1 LYSKKRGFTLKERDI
16 FEEII
21 DIGKRRGVLTYD
33 EINDALPSEFF
44 SPDELEDLM
53 DLLQDMG
60 VKVTDS
66 EEGLAAEEEV
76 HEEEEVGEYEKTEDL
91 VQAYF
96 HSMGD
101 ISILTKDEETELA
114 KRLEEGKEIIRDIVV
129 GLPLYRKIE
138 ASLAVS
144 EEDSS
149 ESGREEPDEEAAEEE
164 EKPDEALATSLKI
177 LDGLMK
183 KLEVTEKKI
192 GRHGSLRDLKKVI
205 ADKKKKDV
213 NPTKLAIV
221 AKEVQS
227 EYKRVETEIGIKIDE
242 IKTKWDRITRARSLV
257 MEAKNELI
265 TRNLRLVVNIAKNY
279 VGRGLPLLDL
289 IQEGNI
295 GLMKA
300 VDKFKYEKGF
310 KFSTYATW
318 WIRQAIT
325 RALID
330 QTKTIRV
337 PVHMM
342 EFYNRV
348 TKATRELTQSLG
360 REPSNEE
367 IGKKLGV
374 PTRKVEEVFRAI
386 QDPIALQTPVGDEDT
401 ELEDFI
407 GDKNSPSPYSDAER
421 NEISDQILMILKTLT
436 PKEEKVIRMR
446 FGIGVDRDHTLE
458 EVGRHLSITRE
469 RVRQIEAKALR
480 KLKHPSRL
488 RALKVLTTA

>member
-1 LYSKKRGFTLKERDI
+1 VVEREKLMMKEKDI
-16 FEEII
+16 FEEIVTL
-21 DIGKRRGVLTYD
+21 GKRRGVLTYD
-33 EINDALPSEFF
+33 EINEALPSEFF

-53 DLLQDMG
+53 DVLSDMG
-60 VKVTDS
+60 VRVIDHEEGILS
-66 EEGLAAEEEV
+66 EEEL
-76 HEEEEVGEYEKTEDL
+76 EEEEEIEEYARAEDL

-96 HSMGD
+96 NSMGD
-101 ISILTKDEETELA
+101 ISILTKYEETELA
-114 KRLEEGKEIIRDIVV
+114 KKLEEGKALIQQTISV
-129 GLPLYRKIE
+129 LPLFVKIKE
-138 ASLAVS
+138 SSNSLV
-144 EEDSS
+144 EED
-149 ESGREEPDEEAAEEE
+149 EDLLTEE
-164 EKPDEALATSLKI
+164 EKADEALMKTLTRLEELMEVIDDTDRKIKKYGSLKELKSAI
-177 LDGLMK
+177 NEKKKKAQNTK
-183 KLEVTEKKI
+183 KLE
-192 GRHGSLRDLKKVI
+192 LL
-205 ADKKKKDV
+205 
-213 NPTKLAIV
+213 L
-221 AKEVQS
+221 KEVLS
-227 EYKRVETEIGIKIDE
+227 DYKRVEAEAGIRVDDLKSI
-242 IKTKWDRITRARSLV
+242 WNRISKARYLV
-257 MEAKNELI
+257 TEAKNELI

-348 TKATRELTQSLG
+348 TKASRELTQQLG
-360 REPSNEE
+360 REPTNDELA
-367 IGKKLGV
+367 KKLVV
-374 PTRKVEEVFRAI
+374 PVRKVEEVFRAI
-386 QDPIALQTPVGDEDT
+386 QDPIALQTPIGDEDT

-407 GDKNSPSPYSDAER
+407 GDKTSPSPYSDAEKI
-421 NEISDQILMILKTLT
+421 EASEQIQRVLRTLT
-436 PKEEKVIRMR
+436 SKEETVIRLR
-446 FGIGVDRDHTLE
+446 FGIGADRDHTLE

-480 KLKHPSRL
+480 KLKHPSRMK
-488 RALKVLTTA
+488 ALKILTT

>member
-1 LYSKKRGFTLKERDI
+1 MKEKDI
-16 FEEII
+16 FDEII
-21 DIGKRRGVLTYD
+21 EVGKRRGVLTYD
-33 EINDALPSEFF
+33 EINEALPSEFF
-44 SPDELEDLM
+44 TPDEIEDLM
-53 DLLQDMG
+53 DLLSDMG
-60 VKVTDS
+60 VRIVD
-66 EEGLAAEEEV
+66 EEQALPLEEV
-76 HEEEEVGEYEKTEDL
+76 EAQEYEKTEDL

-101 ISILTKDEETELA
+101 ISILTKDEEVELA
-114 KRLEEGKEIIRDIVV
+114 KKLEEGKGIIAGIIQP
-129 GLPLYRKIE
+129 LPITRKIE
-138 ASLAVS
+138 NNFVS
-144 EEDSS
+144 EE
-149 ESGREEPDEEAAEEE
+149 EVLEEDERISQIMDLTLIRLETLVKKANNLI
-164 EKPDEALATSLKI
+164 KDLSQYGGSLKSLKNLI
-177 LDGLMK
+177 KNEKSK
-183 KLEVTEKKI
+183 KKVKSARLTAMEDISNRTQIIFKKI
-192 GRHGSLRDLKKVI
+192 ES
-205 ADKKKKDV
+205 
-213 NPTKLAIV
+213 
-221 AKEVQS
+221 EV
-227 EYKRVETEIGIKIDE
+227 GIKIEDLLN
-242 IKTKWDRITRARSLV
+242 KWERISKAQAFVL
-257 MEAKNELI
+257 EAKNELI

-348 TKATRELTQSLG
+348 TKASRELTQELG
-360 REPSNEE
+360 REPTDEE
-367 IGKKLGV
+367 IAKRLSV

-407 GDKNSPSPYSDAER
+407 GDKNSPSPYSDAE
-421 NEISDQILMILKTLT
+421 NKEISGYIKKVLGTLT

-458 EVGRHLSITRE
+458 EVGRHLTITRE

-488 RALKVLTTA
+488 KALKALVSS

>member
-1 LYSKKRGFTLKERDI
+1 MKERDI
-16 FEEII
+16 VDEII
-21 DIGKRRGVLTYD
+21 EVGKKKGVLTYD
-33 EINDALPSEFF
+33 EINEALPSEFF
-44 SPDELEDLM
+44 SPDEIEDLM

-60 VKVTDS
+60 IDIVD
-66 EEGLAAEEEV
+66 EEAQPLEKEEV
-76 HEEEEVGEYEKTEDL
+76 QGYEKTEDL

-101 ISILTKDEETELA
+101 ISILTKAEEVELA
-114 KRLEEGKEIIRDIVV
+114 KKLEEGKGIIAEIILH
-129 GLPLYRKIE
+129 LPITKKIE
-138 ASLAVS
+138 KTIPFDAEVF
-144 EEDSS
+144 
-149 ESGREEPDEEAAEEE
+149 EEE
-164 EKPDEALATSLKI
+164 SERIDVVVDLALNRIKDMVDEVRASNKKMKKYGGSLKAI
-177 LDGLMK
+177 GLMIKHEKSK
-183 KLEVTEKKI
+183 KRVRQSLLLEMEETASKVRKTFKKI
-192 GRHGSLRDLKKVI
+192 ES
-205 ADKKKKDV
+205 
-213 NPTKLAIV
+213 
-221 AKEVQS
+221 EV
-227 EYKRVETEIGIKIDE
+227 GIKIDNLLLM
-242 IKTKWDRITRARSLV
+242 WDRIFKVQAFV
-257 MEAKNELI
+257 HEAKGELI

-300 VDKFKYEKGF
+300 VDKFKYEKGY

-348 TKATRELTQSLG
+348 TKASRELTQELG
-360 REPSNEE
+360 REPTNEE
-367 IGKKLGV
+367 IGKKLEV
-374 PTRKVEEVFRAI
+374 TTKKVEDVFRAI

-407 GDKNSPSPYSDAER
+407 GDKNSPSPYTEAEKK
-421 NEISDQILMILKTLT
+421 EVSGYIKKVLGTLT

-458 EVGRHLSITRE
+458 EVGRHLAITRE

-480 KLKHPSRL
+480 KLKHPTRL
-488 RALKVLTTA
+488 KALKTLVST

>member
-1 LYSKKRGFTLKERDI
+1 MRERDI

-21 DIGKRRGVLTYD
+21 DIGKRRGTLTYD

-60 VKVTDS
+60 VKVIDY
-66 EEGLAAEEEV
+66 EEPGAAEEEV
-76 HEEEEVGEYEKTEDL
+76 AEEEEVGEYEKTEDL

-114 KRLEEGKEIIRDIVV
+114 KRLEEGREIIRGIVTEM
-129 GLPLYRKIE
+129 PLYKKLE
-138 ASLAVS
+138 ASLES
-144 EEDSS
+144 TEE
-149 ESGREEPDEEAAEEE
+149 ETEEEIEE
-164 EKPDEALATSLKI
+164 EKPDEALIMSLKI
-177 LDGLMK
+177 LDNLMRRI
-183 KLEVTEKKI
+183 EIADRKI
-192 GRHGSLRDLKKVI
+192 SRHGTLKDLRKLI
-205 ADKKKKDV
+205 GEKKKKDV
-213 NPTKLAIV
+213 NPMKLNAL
-221 AKEVQS
+221 AKEVQAD
-227 EYKRVETEIGIKIDE
+227 YKRVEAEVGVKIDDL
-242 IKTKWDRITRARSLV
+242 KVMWDRITKARSLV
-257 MEAKNELI
+257 SEAKNELI

-348 TKATRELTQSLG
+348 TKASRELTQQLG

-367 IGKKLGV
+367 IAKKLLV

-407 GDKNSPSPYSDAER
+407 GDKNSPSPYSDAEKS
-421 NEISDQILMILKTLT
+421 EISDQILLILKTLT

>member
-1 LYSKKRGFTLKERDI
+1 MKEKDV
-16 FEEII
+16 FDEII
-21 DIGKRRGVLTYD
+21 EIGKRRGVLTYD
-33 EINDALPSEFF
+33 EINEALPSEFF
-44 SPDELEDLM
+44 TPDEIEDLM
-53 DLLQDMG
+53 DLLSDMG
-60 VKVTDS
+60 VRIVDS
-66 EEGLAAEEEV
+66 DESMPLEEV
-76 HEEEEVGEYEKTEDL
+76 ETPREYEKTEDL

-101 ISILTKDEETELA
+101 ISILTKAEEVELA
-114 KRLEEGKEIIRDIVV
+114 KKLEEGKEIIAEI
-129 GLPLYRKIE
+129 LKPLKLTRRIG
-138 ASLAVS
+138 SNFT
-144 EEDSS
+144 EE
-149 ESGREEPDEEAAEEE
+149 ELLEMEDEERMAIVIDSTLIELNIMVRKAGKLNRE
-164 EKPDEALATSLKI
+164 LAGYGGSLKI
-177 LDGLMK
+177 LKNRIK
-183 KLEVTEKKI
+183 KEK
-192 GRHGSLRDLKKVI
+192 
-205 ADKKKKDV
+205 DKKRV
-213 NPTKLAIV
+213 SGSKLNQMEELAVRAQRTLRLIES
-221 AKEVQS
+221 EVGLKVENMVTLWGRIS
-227 EYKRVETEIGIKIDE
+227 RVQ
-242 IKTKWDRITRARSLV
+242 AFVL
-257 MEAKNELI
+257 EAKNELI

-348 TKATRELTQSLG
+348 TKASRELTQELG
-360 REPSNEE
+360 REPSDDE
-367 IGKKLGV
+367 IAKKLGV
-374 PTRKVEEVFRAI
+374 PARKVEEVFRAI

-407 GDKNSPSPYSDAER
+407 GDKNAPSPFNDAE
-421 NEISDQILMILKTLT
+421 NKEISGYIKKVLGTLT

-458 EVGRHLSITRE
+458 EVGRHLTITRE

-488 RALKVLTTA
+488 KALKTLVST

>member
-1 LYSKKRGFTLKERDI
+1 MKERDL

-21 DIGKRRGVLTYD
+21 NLGKRRGVLTYD
-33 EINDALPSEFF
+33 EINEALPSEFF

-53 DLLQDMG
+53 DVLSDMG
-60 VKVTDS
+60 VKVVDY
-66 EEGLAAEEEV
+66 EESILGEEEAEEEV
-76 HEEEEVGEYEKTEDL
+76 EEHERAEDL

-96 HSMGD
+96 NSMGD
-101 ISILTKDEETELA
+101 ISILTKDEETDLA
-114 KRLEEGKEIIRDIVV
+114 KKLEQGREIINGIISALPIFDKIKNTIDIEDEEGIATEDERADEALIKTLSRLEELIDTAIRADV
-129 GLPLYRKIE
+129 KIKRY
-138 ASLAVS
+138 
-144 EEDSS
+144 
-149 ESGREEPDEEAAEEE
+149 G
-164 EKPDEALATSLKI
+164 TLKDFRYYI
-177 LDGLMK
+177 N
-183 KLEVTEKKI
+183 E
-192 GRHGSLRDLKKVI
+192 
-205 ADKKKKDV
+205 KKKKSQ
-213 NPTKLAIV
+213 NTKRYDILL
-221 AKEVQS
+221 KEVLSDYKKIES
-227 EYKRVETEIGIKIDE
+227 EVGAKVEVLKDLWHKIS
-242 IKTKWDRITRARSLV
+242 KARHLV

-348 TKATRELTQSLG
+348 TKASRELTQQLG
-360 REPSNEE
+360 REPTNEE
-367 IGKKLGV
+367 IAKKLVV
-374 PTRKVEEVFRAI
+374 PMRKVEEVFRAI
-386 QDPIALQTPVGDEDT
+386 QDPIALQTPIGDEDT

-407 GDKNSPSPYSDAER
+407 GDKTSPSPYSDAER
-421 NEISDQILMILKTLT
+421 IETSEQIQRVLRTLT
-436 PKEEKVIRMR
+436 PKEETVIRMR

-458 EVGRHLSITRE
+458 EVGRYLSITRE

-488 RALKVLTTA
+488 RALKILTS

>member
-1 LYSKKRGFTLKERDI
+1 MKEKDV
-16 FEEII
+16 FDEII
-21 DIGKRRGVLTYD
+21 EVGKRRGVLTYD
-33 EINDALPSEFF
+33 EINEALPSEFF
-44 SPDELEDLM
+44 TPDEIEDLM
-53 DLLQDMG
+53 DLLSDMG
-60 VKVTDS
+60 VRIVD
-66 EEGLAAEEEV
+66 EEQATPLEEV
-76 HEEEEVGEYEKTEDL
+76 EAQEYEKTEDL

-101 ISILTKDEETELA
+101 ISILTKDEEVELA
-114 KRLEEGKEIIRDIVV
+114 KKLEEGKGIIAGIIQP
-129 GLPLYRKIE
+129 LPITKKIE
-138 ASLAVS
+138 INFVS
-144 EEDSS
+144 DEEIVEEDERASQIMDLTLIRLEQLVKKTKRLLDDLS
-149 ESGREEPDEEAAEEE
+149 PYGG
-164 EKPDEALATSLKI
+164 SLKSLKNLI
-177 LDGLMK
+177 K
-183 KLEVTEKKI
+183 NEQSKKKI
-192 GRHGSLRDLKKVI
+192 RSIKLVAMEDAANRAQVILKKI
-205 ADKKKKDV
+205 ES
-213 NPTKLAIV
+213 
-221 AKEVQS
+221 EV
-227 EYKRVETEIGIKIDE
+227 GIKVEDLLN
-242 IKTKWDRITRARSLV
+242 KWERISKAQAYVL
-257 MEAKNELI
+257 EAKNELI

-348 TKATRELTQSLG
+348 TKASRELTQELG
-360 REPSNEE
+360 REPTDDE
-367 IGKKLGV
+367 IAKRLSV

-407 GDKNSPSPYSDAER
+407 GDKNSPSPYSDAE
-421 NEISDQILMILKTLT
+421 NKEISGYIKKVLGTLT

-458 EVGRHLSITRE
+458 EVGRHLTITRE

-488 RALKVLTTA
+488 KALKALVSS

>member
-1 LYSKKRGFTLKERDI
+1 MKEKDI
-16 FEEII
+16 FDEII
-21 DIGKRRGVLTYD
+21 EVGKRRGVLTYD
-33 EINDALPSEFF
+33 EINEALPSEFF
-44 SPDELEDLM
+44 TPDEIEDLM
-53 DLLQDMG
+53 DLLNDMG
-60 VKVTDS
+60 VRIVD
-66 EEGLAAEEEV
+66 EEQALPLEEV
-76 HEEEEVGEYEKTEDL
+76 EAQEYEKTEDL

-101 ISILTKDEETELA
+101 ISILTKDEEVELA
-114 KRLEEGKEIIRDIVV
+114 KKLEEGKGIIAEIIQP
-129 GLPLYRKIE
+129 LPITRKIE
-138 ASLAVS
+138 ENFVSS
-144 EEDSS
+144 EE
-149 ESGREEPDEEAAEEE
+149 EILEEDERVSQIM
-164 EKPDEALATSLKI
+164 DLTLI
-177 LDGLMK
+177 
-183 KLEVTEKKI
+183 KLEMLVRKAKAFSEDLAPY
-192 GRHGSLRDLKKVI
+192 GGSLRSLRNLIKNEQG
-205 ADKKKKDV
+205 KKK
-213 NPTKLAIV
+213 
-221 AKEVQS
+221 AKSTRLTLMEDISNRVQIAFKKIEGEV
-227 EYKRVETEIGIKIDE
+227 GIKVE
-242 IKTKWDRITRARSLV
+242 ELLNKWERISKAQAYVL
-257 MEAKNELI
+257 EAKNELI

-348 TKATRELTQSLG
+348 TKASRELTQELG
-360 REPSNEE
+360 REPTDEE
-367 IGKKLGV
+367 IAKRLSV

-407 GDKNSPSPYSDAER
+407 GDKNSPSPYTDAESK
-421 NEISDQILMILKTLT
+421 EISGYIKKVLGTLT

-458 EVGRHLSITRE
+458 EVGRHLTITRE

-488 RALKVLTTA
+488 KALKALVSS

>member
-1 LYSKKRGFTLKERDI
+1 MKEKDI
-16 FEEII
+16 FDEII
-21 DIGKRRGVLTYD
+21 EVGKRRGVLTYD
-33 EINDALPSEFF
+33 EINEALPSEFF
-44 SPDELEDLM
+44 TPDEIEDLM
-53 DLLQDMG
+53 DLLSDMG
-60 VKVTDS
+60 VRIVD
-66 EEGLAAEEEV
+66 EEQALPLEEAETPE
-76 HEEEEVGEYEKTEDL
+76 EYEKTEDL

-101 ISILTKDEETELA
+101 ISILTKDEEVDLAKKLQEGKAIIAEIIQPLPITKRIENNFVSEDEMLEEDERASQIMDLTLFRLEILVRKA
-114 KRLEEGKEIIRDIVV
+114 KRLTAEMSQYGASLKSLRNLIKTEKSKKKINTMKLATMEDLANRVQ
-129 GLPLYRKIE
+129 LAFRKIE
-138 ASLAVS
+138 
-144 EEDSS
+144 
-149 ESGREEPDEEAAEEE
+149 G
-164 EKPDEALATSLKI
+164 
-177 LDGLMK
+177 
-183 KLEVTEKKI
+183 EV
-192 GRHGSLRDLKKVI
+192 GV
-205 ADKKKKDV
+205 
-213 NPTKLAIV
+213 
-221 AKEVQS
+221 
-227 EYKRVETEIGIKIDE
+227 RVEELLA
-242 IKTKWDRITRARSLV
+242 KWERISKAQAFVL
-257 MEAKNELI
+257 EAKNELI

-300 VDKFKYEKGF
+300 VDKFKHEKGF

-348 TKATRELTQSLG
+348 TKASRELTQELG
-360 REPSNEE
+360 REPTDEE
-367 IGKKLGV
+367 IAKRLEV
-374 PTRKVEEVFRAI
+374 ATRKVEEVFRAI

-407 GDKNSPSPYSDAER
+407 GDKNSPSPYTDAESK
-421 NEISDQILMILKTLT
+421 EISGYIKKVLGTLT

-458 EVGRHLSITRE
+458 EVGRHLTITRE

-488 RALKVLTTA
+488 KALKALVSS

>member
-1 LYSKKRGFTLKERDI
+1 MKEKDI
-16 FEEII
+16 FDELIEV
-21 DIGKRRGVLTYD
+21 GKRRGVLTYD
-33 EINDALPSEFF
+33 EINEALPSEFF
-44 SPDELEDLM
+44 TPDEIEDLM
-53 DLLQDMG
+53 DLLNDMG
-60 VKVTDS
+60 VRIVDS
-66 EEGLAAEEEV
+66 EEVVPLEEHEP
-76 HEEEEVGEYEKTEDL
+76 EEEEDYEKAEDL

-101 ISILTKDEETELA
+101 ISILTKEEEVELA
-114 KRLEEGKEIIRDIVV
+114 KKLQEGKQIIADIIKPLPITKKIEKELAQGYDEDQEIDEDEHMTRVVNLTLERLETLVEHVKDFKEELAPYGGTIRSLKERIKVEKAKKRASSSKLAEMEELAERAQNV
-129 GLPLYRKIE
+129 FKKIE
-138 ASLAVS
+138 A
-144 EEDSS
+144 
-149 ESGREEPDEEAAEEE
+149 
-164 EKPDEALATSLKI
+164 
-177 LDGLMK
+177 
-183 KLEVTEKKI
+183 EV
-192 GRHGSLRDLKKVI
+192 GM
-205 ADKKKKDV
+205 
-213 NPTKLAIV
+213 
-221 AKEVQS
+221 
-227 EYKRVETEIGIKIDE
+227 KIDDFLSM
-242 IKTKWDRITRARSLV
+242 WDRIKRAKAYV
-257 MEAKNELI
+257 TEAKNELI

-348 TKATRELTQSLG
+348 TKASRELTQELG
-360 REPSNEE
+360 REPADEE
-367 IGKKLGV
+367 IAKKLGV
-374 PTRKVEEVFRAI
+374 PTKKVEEVFRAI

-407 GDKNSPSPYSDAER
+407 GDKNSPSPHDDAESR
-421 NEISDQILMILKTLT
+421 EISEYIKKVLTTLT
-436 PKEEKVIRMR
+436 PKEERVIRMR

-488 RALKVLTTA
+488 KALKALVS

>member
-1 LYSKKRGFTLKERDI
+1 MKEKDL
-16 FEEII
+16 FEEIVNL
-21 DIGKRRGVLTYD
+21 GKRRGVITYE
-33 EINDALPSEFF
+33 EINEALPSEYF

-53 DLLQDMG
+53 DVLNDMG
-60 VKVTDS
+60 VKVVD
-66 EEGLAAEEEV
+66 EEGYTPDEEAEEEPEE
-76 HEEEEVGEYEKTEDL
+76 HERSEDL

-96 HSMGD
+96 NSMGD
-101 ISILTKDEETELA
+101 ISILTKYEEIELAKKLEEGRDIINATIMNLPLFSTTKDSIAAEEDEEEVMTEEERVDEALLKTM
-114 KRLEEGKEIIRDIVV
+114 KRLEELMELLAETD
-129 GLPLYRKIE
+129 RKIKKYGTLKE
-138 ASLAVS
+138 LRAAVN
-144 EEDSS
+144 
-149 ESGREEPDEEAAEEE
+149 
-164 EKPDEALATSLKI
+164 
-177 LDGLMK
+177 
-183 KLEVTEKKI
+183 
-192 GRHGSLRDLKKVI
+192 
-205 ADKKKKDV
+205 DKKKKGT
-213 NPTKLAIV
+213 NSKKLEILL
-221 AKEVQS
+221 KEVQA
-227 EYKRVETEIGIKIDE
+227 EYKKIEQEVGIKADDLKE
-242 IKTKWDRITRARSLV
+242 KWSKVSKARYLV
-257 MEAKNELI
+257 TETKNELI

-348 TKATRELTQSLG
+348 TKASRELTQQLG
-360 REPSNEE
+360 REPVNEE
-367 IGKKLGV
+367 IAKKLAV
-374 PTRKVEEVFRAI
+374 PVRKVEEVFRAI
-386 QDPIALQTPVGDEDT
+386 QDPIALQTPIGDEDT

-407 GDKNSPSPYSDAER
+407 GDKTSPSPYNEAER
-421 NEISDQILMILKTLT
+421 VETSEQIQKVLETLT
-436 PKEEKVIRMR
+436 PKEETVIKMR

-458 EVGRHLSITRE
+458 EVGRYLSITRE

-488 RALKVLTTA
+488 KYLKILSS

>member
-1 LYSKKRGFTLKERDI
+1 MKEKDVFDEILEVGKKRG
-16 FEEII
+16 II
-21 DIGKRRGVLTYD
+21 TYD
-33 EINDALPSEFF
+33 EINDALPAEFF
-44 SPDELEDLM
+44 TPDEIEDLM

-60 VKVTDS
+60 VRVVDMD
-66 EEGLAAEEEV
+66 EAVPPLEPEEV
-76 HEEEEVGEYEKTEDL
+76 QEYEKTEDL

-96 HSMGD
+96 QSMGD
-101 ISILTKDEETELA
+101 ISILTKEEEVELA
-114 KRLEEGKEIIRDIVV
+114 KKLVEGKELIREIIKPLSITKRIEKSLSSEEDMEEDERAVVTTERVLERLEEYVREIRAIND
-129 GLPLYRKIE
+129 E
-138 ASLAVS
+138 LARY
-144 EEDSS
+144 
-149 ESGREEPDEEAAEEE
+149 GG
-164 EKPDEALATSLKI
+164 SLKN
-177 LDGLMK
+177 
-183 KLEVTEKKI
+183 
-192 GRHGSLRDLKKVI
+192 LRAQI
-205 ADKKKKDV
+205 R
-213 NPTKLAIV
+213 N
-221 AKEVQS
+221 E
-227 EYKRVETEIGIKIDE
+227 
-242 IKTKWDRITRARSLV
+242 KTKKRINASKLQEMQELLSRAQRKFRRIESEVGVKVNELLSLWDRIYKAQLYVR
-257 MEAKNELI
+257 EAKNELI

-300 VDKFKYEKGF
+300 VDKFKHEKGF

-348 TKATRELTQSLG
+348 TKVSRELTQTLG
-360 REPSNEE
+360 REPTNEE
-367 IGKKLGV
+367 IAKKLKV
-374 PTRKVEEVFRAI
+374 PTKKVEEVFRAI

-407 GDKNSPSPYSDAER
+407 GDQNSPSPYNDAEN
-421 NEISDQILMILKTLT
+421 NEISNYIKKVLGTLT
-436 PKEEKVIRMR
+436 PKEERVIRMR

-458 EVGRHLSITRE
+458 EVGRHLTITRE

-488 RALKVLTTA
+488 KALKALIST

>member
-1 LYSKKRGFTLKERDI
+1 MRERDI

-44 SPDELEDLM
+44 SPDEIEDLM
-53 DLLQDMG
+53 DLLHDMG
-60 VKVTDS
+60 VKIVDYD
-66 EEGLAAEEEV
+66 EALPPEEEL
-76 HEEEEVGEYEKTEDL
+76 EEEEIEEYEKTEDL

-101 ISILTKDEETELA
+101 ISILTKEEEAELA
-114 KRLEEGKEIIRDIVV
+114 KRLEEGKEIIKEIVMN
-129 GLPLYRKIE
+129 LPLYKKIE
-138 ASLAVS
+138 ASL
-144 EEDSS
+144 D
-149 ESGREEPDEEAAEEE
+149 GDDEELIPEEE
-164 EKPDEALATSLKI
+164 RADEALLKTLSR
-177 LDGLMK
+177 LDELMSIVEK
-183 KLEVTEKKI
+183 AEKGIAKYGTLKDLKRLINEKKKRGEKVDKLEA
-192 GRHGSLRDLKKVI
+192 L
-205 ADKKKKDV
+205 AKDIQQLYRQV
-213 NPTKLAIV
+213 EN
-221 AKEVQS
+221 EVG
-227 EYKRVETEIGIKIDE
+227 EKIDIFKSKYE
-242 IKTKWDRITRARSLV
+242 RLSRAKVLV
-257 MEAKNELI
+257 TEAKNELI

-348 TKATRELTQSLG
+348 TKASRELTQQLG

-367 IGKKLGV
+367 IAQKLSV
-374 PTRKVEEVFRAI
+374 PVRKVEEVFRAI
-386 QDPIALQTPVGDEDT
+386 QDPIALQTPIGDEDT

-407 GDKNSPSPYSDAER
+407 GDKNSPSPFSDAER
-421 NEISDQILMILKTLT
+421 VEMSEHIQRVLRTLT
-436 PKEEKVIRMR
+436 EKEEKVIRMR
-446 FGIGVDRDHTLE
+446 FGIGTERDHTLE
-458 EVGRHLSITRE
+458 EVGKYLSITRE

-488 RALKVLTTA
+488 KALKILTS

>member
-1 LYSKKRGFTLKERDI
+1 MKEKDI
-16 FEEII
+16 FDEII
-21 DIGKRRGVLTYD
+21 EVGKRRGVLTYD
-33 EINDALPSEFF
+33 EINEALPSEFF
-44 SPDELEDLM
+44 TPDEIEDLM
-53 DLLQDMG
+53 DLLSDMG
-60 VKVTDS
+60 VRIVD
-66 EEGLAAEEEV
+66 EEQALPLEEAEAQ
-76 HEEEEVGEYEKTEDL
+76 EYEKTEDL

-101 ISILTKDEETELA
+101 ISILTKDEEVELA
-114 KRLEEGKEIIRDIVV
+114 KKLEEGKGIIADIIQPLPITKKIEENFVTSEEEVLEEDERISQIMDFTLIRLETLVKKAKIFTDELEPYGGTLKSLKNHIKNEKSKKIIRSAKLNIMEDLFNRIQIVFK
-129 GLPLYRKIE
+129 KIE
-138 ASLAVS
+138 GEVGIRIEELLA
-144 EEDSS
+144 
-149 ESGREEPDEEAAEEE
+149 
-164 EKPDEALATSLKI
+164 
-177 LDGLMK
+177 
-183 KLEVTEKKI
+183 
-192 GRHGSLRDLKKVI
+192 
-205 ADKKKKDV
+205 
-213 NPTKLAIV
+213 
-221 AKEVQS
+221 
-227 EYKRVETEIGIKIDE
+227 
-242 IKTKWDRITRARSLV
+242 KWERISKAQAYVL
-257 MEAKNELI
+257 EAKNELI

-348 TKATRELTQSLG
+348 TKASRELTQELG
-360 REPSNEE
+360 REPTDEE
-367 IGKKLGV
+367 IAKRLSV
-374 PTRKVEEVFRAI
+374 PTKKVEEVFRAI

-407 GDKNSPSPYSDAER
+407 GDKNSPSPYTDAESK
-421 NEISDQILMILKTLT
+421 EISGYIKKVLGTLT

-458 EVGRHLSITRE
+458 EVGRHLTITRE

-488 RALKVLTTA
+488 KALKALVSS

>member
-1 LYSKKRGFTLKERDI
+1 MKEKDI
-16 FEEII
+16 FDELIEV
-21 DIGKRRGVLTYD
+21 GKRRGVLTYD

-44 SPDELEDLM
+44 TPDEIEDLM
-53 DLLQDMG
+53 DLLSDMG
-60 VKVTDS
+60 VRIVDS
-66 EEGLAAEEEV
+66 EETLPLEEV
-76 HEEEEVGEYEKTEDL
+76 EPQEYEKTEDL

-101 ISILTKDEETELA
+101 ISILTKDEEVELA
-114 KRLEEGKEIIRDIVV
+114 KKLEEGKEIIAEIVRTI
-129 GLPLYRKIE
+129 PLTKRIEKDFVSEEEGMEMEEDERNSQIIELTLYRIELIVEVVQDLNEELAEYGGSLKSLRLMIKNEKGKKRSRPAVLSSMEELANRVQLTFRKIE
-138 ASLAVS
+138 
-144 EEDSS
+144 
-149 ESGREEPDEEAAEEE
+149 G
-164 EKPDEALATSLKI
+164 
-177 LDGLMK
+177 
-183 KLEVTEKKI
+183 EVGVK
-192 GRHGSLRDLKKVI
+192 
-205 ADKKKKDV
+205 
-213 NPTKLAIV
+213 
-221 AKEVQS
+221 
-227 EYKRVETEIGIKIDE
+227 VETLLMLWE
-242 IKTKWDRITRARSLV
+242 RISRVQAFVL
-257 MEAKNELI
+257 EAKNELI

-300 VDKFKYEKGF
+300 VDKFKHEKGF

-348 TKATRELTQSLG
+348 TKASRELTQELG
-360 REPSNEE
+360 REPTDEE
-367 IGKKLGV
+367 IAKKLTV

-407 GDKNSPSPYSDAER
+407 GDKNSPSPYTDAEGK
-421 NEISDQILMILKTLT
+421 EISGYIKKVLGTLT

-458 EVGRHLSITRE
+458 EVGRHLTITRE

-488 RALKVLTTA
+488 KALKALVST

>member
-1 LYSKKRGFTLKERDI
+1 MRERDI

-21 DIGKRRGVLTYD
+21 DIGKRRGILTYD

-44 SPDELEDLM
+44 SPDEIEDLM
-53 DLLQDMG
+53 DILQDMG
-60 VKVTDS
+60 VKVVDH
-66 EEGLAAEEEV
+66 EEVIPPEEDIEEEL
-76 HEEEEVGEYEKTEDL
+76 EEYEKTEDL

-96 HSMGD
+96 YSMGD

-114 KRLEEGKEIIRDIVV
+114 KRLEEGKAIINELVTT
-129 GLPLYRKIE
+129 LPVYKKLE
-138 ASLAVS
+138 ASFN
-144 EEDSS
+144 
-149 ESGREEPDEEAAEEE
+149 GNGDEFNPEE
-164 EKPDEALATSLKI
+164 EKPDEALIRTVEIIDDLMREVEVAERRIVKYISLK
-177 LDGLMK
+177 GLKSIIKEKKKKNIDTK
-183 KLEVTEKKI
+183 KLEILAKETEKTY
-192 GRHGSLRDLKKVI
+192 KKMESEVG
-205 ADKKKKDV
+205 
-213 NPTKLAIV
+213 
-221 AKEVQS
+221 AKVS
-227 EYKRVETEIGIKIDE
+227 DIKAMWNRIQKA
-242 IKTKWDRITRARSLV
+242 KTLIST
-257 MEAKNELI
+257 AKNELI

-348 TKATRELTQSLG
+348 TKASRELTQQLG
-360 REPSNEE
+360 REPTNEE
-367 IGKKLGV
+367 IAQKLAV

-407 GDKNSPSPYSDAER
+407 GDKNSPSPYSDAEKM
-421 NEISDQILMILKTLT
+421 EASEQIQKVLKTLT
-436 PKEEKVIRMR
+436 PKEEMVIRMR
-446 FGIGVDRDHTLE
+446 FGIGAERDHTLE

-488 RALKVLTTA
+488 KALKRLAATLA

>member
-1 LYSKKRGFTLKERDI
+1 MIEKDVFD
-16 FEEII
+16 EII

-33 EINDALPSEFF
+33 EINEALPAEFF
-44 SPDELEDLM
+44 TPDEIEDLM

-60 VKVTDS
+60 VKVVDF
-66 EEGLAAEEEV
+66 EEAAPQEEREKEDV
-76 HEEEEVGEYEKTEDL
+76 EEYEKPEDL

-101 ISILTKDEETELA
+101 ISILTRAEEVEIA
-114 KRLEEGKEIIRDIVV
+114 KKLEEGKSIIKGLLR
-129 GLPLYRKIE
+129 GLPLTKKIE
-138 ASLAVS
+138 KTITI
-144 EEDSS
+144 DD
-149 ESGREEPDEEAAEEE
+149 GFIEEE
-164 EKPDEALATSLKI
+164 ERNEEVVLRVLNKLQTLMRDVNALNNRLANYGGSLK
-177 LDGLMK
+177 GLR
-183 KLEVTEKKI
+183 KLLKEEKSK
-192 GRHGSLRDLKKVI
+192 KKVRI
-205 ADKKKKDV
+205 
-213 NPTKLAIV
+213 
-221 AKEVQS
+221 
-227 EYKRVETEIGIKIDE
+227 KRVVELENISKDAQRTLDRLEAEGSIKIDRLM
-242 IKTKWDRITRARSLV
+242 ILWDRVYKVQAFI
-257 MEAKNELI
+257 EDAKNELI

-300 VDKFKYEKGF
+300 VDKFKHEKGF

-348 TKATRELTQSLG
+348 TKASRELTQMLG
-360 REPSNEE
+360 REPTDQE
-367 IGKKLGV
+367 IASKLEV
-374 PTRKVEEVFRAI
+374 PVRKVEEVFRAI

-407 GDKNSPSPYSDAER
+407 GDKTSPSPYSDAEKK
-421 NEISDQILMILKTLT
+421 EVSGYIQKVLTTLT

-488 RALKVLTTA
+488 RALRALVTT

>member
-1 LYSKKRGFTLKERDI
+1 MKEKDVFDELIEVGKKRGM
-16 FEEII
+16 
-21 DIGKRRGVLTYD
+21 LTYD
-33 EINDALPSEFF
+33 EINEALPSEFF
-44 SPDELEDLM
+44 TPDEIEDLM
-53 DLLQDMG
+53 DLLSDMG
-60 VKVTDS
+60 VKIVDADETKPL
-66 EEGLAAEEEV
+66 EETETAP
-76 HEEEEVGEYEKTEDL
+76 EYEKTEDL

-101 ISILTKDEETELA
+101 ISILTKSEEVELA
-114 KRLEEGKEIIRDIVV
+114 KKLEEGKEIIGEIIK
-129 GLPLYRKIE
+129 PLKITRE
-138 ASLAVS
+138 IKENLENT
-144 EEDSS
+144 EELQDM
-149 ESGREEPDEEAAEEE
+149 EEE
-164 EKPDEALATSLKI
+164 EKFVQIIDTTLYRLDMIIEVIEEYQDDLYMYGGSLKTLKAALKI
-177 LDGLMK
+177 
-183 KLEVTEKKI
+183 EKS
-192 GRHGSLRDLKKVI
+192 RKKVRS
-205 ADKKKKDV
+205 V
-213 NPTKLAIV
+213 KLL
-221 AKEVQS
+221 EMEELTNRVQ
-227 EYKRVETEIGIKIDE
+227 RTFRMVESEIGVKIE
-242 IKTKWDRITRARSLV
+242 TLMAIWGRISRVQDFVL
-257 MEAKNELI
+257 EAKNELI

-348 TKATRELTQSLG
+348 TKASRELTQELG
-360 REPSNEE
+360 REPSDDE
-367 IGKKLGV
+367 IAKRLTV

-407 GDKNSPSPYSDAER
+407 GDKNSPSPYSDAEHK
-421 NEISDQILMILKTLT
+421 EVSGYIKKVLGTLT

-458 EVGRHLSITRE
+458 EVGRHLTITRE

-488 RALKVLTTA
+488 KALKTLVST

>member
-1 LYSKKRGFTLKERDI
+1 MRERDI

-44 SPDELEDLM
+44 SPDEIEDLM
-53 DLLQDMG
+53 DLLHDMG
-60 VKVTDS
+60 VKVVDY
-66 EEGLAAEEEV
+66 EEALPPEEEI
-76 HEEEEVGEYEKTEDL
+76 EEEEIEEYEKTEDL

-101 ISILTKDEETELA
+101 ISILTKEEETELA
-114 KRLEEGKEIIRDIVV
+114 KRLEEGREIIKEIITN
-129 GLPLYRKIE
+129 LPLYKKIE
-138 ASLAVS
+138 ASL
-144 EEDSS
+144 D
-149 ESGREEPDEEAAEEE
+149 GDEELLTEEE
-164 EKPDEALATSLKI
+164 RADEALLKTLSR
-177 LDGLMK
+177 LDELMTMVNDAEREIAK
-183 KLEVTEKKI
+183 YGTLK
-192 GRHGSLRDLKKVI
+192 DLKRLI
-205 ADKKKKDV
+205 NEKKKKGNKVD
-213 NPTKLAIV
+213 KLETL
-221 AKEVQS
+221 AKEVQQV
-227 EYKRVETEIGIKIDE
+227 YKKVEAEVGEKIEDFKAKYE
-242 IKTKWDRITRARSLV
+242 RLSRAKILV
-257 MEAKNELI
+257 TEAKNELI

-348 TKATRELTQSLG
+348 TKASRELTQQLG
-360 REPSNEE
+360 REPTNEE
-367 IGKKLGV
+367 IAQRLSV
-374 PTRKVEEVFRAI
+374 PVRKVEEVFRAI

-407 GDKNSPSPYSDAER
+407 GDKNSPSPFSDAER
-421 NEISDQILMILKTLT
+421 VEMSEHIQRVLRTLT
-436 PKEEKVIRMR
+436 EKEEKVIRMR
-446 FGIGVDRDHTLE
+446 FGIGAERDHTLE
-458 EVGRHLSITRE
+458 EVGRFLSITRE

-488 RALKVLTTA
+488 KALKILTS

>member
-1 LYSKKRGFTLKERDI
+1 MRERDI

-21 DIGKRRGVLTYD
+21 DLGKRRGVLTYD

-44 SPDELEDLM
+44 SPDEIEDLM
-53 DLLQDMG
+53 DILQDMG
-60 VKVTDS
+60 VKVVDH
-66 EEGLAAEEEV
+66 EEGGPAEEEV
-76 HEEEEVGEYEKTEDL
+76 EEEIEEYEKTEDL

-96 HSMGD
+96 YSMGD

-114 KRLEEGKEIIRDIVV
+114 KRLEEGKTIIRELVTA
-129 GLPLYRKIE
+129 LPLYKRLEASLNGDEEEVNPEEEKTDEALHESVEIIEEKMREVGAADKRITKYGSLKGLRSVIREKKKKKTDTRKIE
-138 ASLAVS
+138 ALAKEIDKVYKKVES
-144 EEDSS
+144 EVGIKVD
-149 ESGREEPDEEAAEEE
+149 
-164 EKPDEALATSLKI
+164 
-177 LDGLMK
+177 
-183 KLEVTEKKI
+183 
-192 GRHGSLRDLKKVI
+192 DLKTMWI
-205 ADKKKKDV
+205 
-213 NPTKLAIV
+213 
-221 AKEVQS
+221 
-227 EYKRVETEIGIKIDE
+227 
-242 IKTKWDRITRARSLV
+242 RIQKARTLITT
-257 MEAKNELI
+257 AKNELI

-348 TKATRELTQSLG
+348 TKASRELTQQLG
-360 REPSNEE
+360 REPTNEE
-367 IGKKLGV
+367 IAQKLVV

-421 NEISDQILMILKTLT
+421 IETSEQIQKVLSTLT
-436 PKEEKVIRMR
+436 EKEAKVIRMR

-488 RALKVLTTA
+488 KDLRKLTTTPA

>member
-1 LYSKKRGFTLKERDI
+1 MRERDI

-21 DIGKRRGVLTYD
+21 DIGKRRGTLTYD

-60 VKVTDS
+60 VKVVDYEEPGVS
-66 EEGLAAEEEV
+66 EEEAP
-76 HEEEEVGEYEKTEDL
+76 EEEEVGEYEKTEDL

-96 HSMGD
+96 QSMGD

-114 KRLEEGKEIIRDIVV
+114 KRLEEGREIIKGIVTAM
-129 GLPLYRKIE
+129 PLYKKIE
-138 ASLAVS
+138 ASLEVQ
-144 EEDSS
+144 EE
-149 ESGREEPDEEAAEEE
+149 EEVEAEE
-164 EKPDEALATSLKI
+164 EKPDEALIMSLRI
-177 LDGLMK
+177 LDSLMRK
-183 KLEVTEKKI
+183 IELTDRRI
-192 GRHGSLRDLKKVI
+192 GRHGTLRDLRKLI
-205 ADKKKKDV
+205 GEKKKKDV
-213 NPTKLAIV
+213 NPIKLAAL
-221 AKEVQS
+221 AKEVQA
-227 EYKRVETEIGIKIDE
+227 EYKKVEAETGIKIE
-242 IKTKWDRITRARSLV
+242 ELKGKWDRITNARALV
-257 MEAKNELI
+257 TEAKNELI

-348 TKATRELTQSLG
+348 TKASRELTQQLG

-367 IGKKLGV
+367 IAKRLVV

-421 NEISDQILMILKTLT
+421 NEISEQILMILKTLT

>member
-1 LYSKKRGFTLKERDI
+1 MRERDI
-16 FEEII
+16 FEEIL
-21 DIGKRRGVLTYD
+21 DVGKRRGVLTYD

-60 VKVTDS
+60 VKVVDH
-66 EEGLAAEEEV
+66 EEAAPAEEEA
-76 HEEEEVGEYEKTEDL
+76 EEELEEYEKTEDL

-101 ISILTKDEETELA
+101 ISILTRYEETELA
-114 KRLEEGKEIIRDIVV
+114 KKLEEGKAIIKGIVTS
-129 GLPLYRKIE
+129 LPIYKDSEAVVEEDEEPIPEEERADELLLRTITRLDELMAAVTLTDRKI
-138 ASLAVS
+138 SKF
-144 EEDSS
+144 D
-149 ESGREEPDEEAAEEE
+149 
-164 EKPDEALATSLKI
+164 SLKEFKKAI
-177 LDGLMK
+177 AEK
-183 KLEVTEKKI
+183 QKKRINTQKLE
-192 GRHGSLRDLKKVI
+192 
-205 ADKKKKDV
+205 
-213 NPTKLAIV
+213 AI
-221 AKEVQS
+221 AKEVHQ
-227 EYKRVETEIGIKIDE
+227 EYRKVESEIGIKIE
-242 IKTKWDRITRARSLV
+242 EFKSLWSRISKARALA

-348 TKATRELTQSLG
+348 TKASRELTQQLG
-360 REPSNEE
+360 REPANEE
-367 IGKKLGV
+367 IAKKLEV

-421 NEISDQILMILKTLT
+421 NEISEQMQQVLKTLT
-436 PKEEKVIRMR
+436 PKEERVIRMR
-446 FGIGVDRDHTLE
+446 FGIGAERDHTLE

-488 RALKVLTTA
+488 KALKILTA

>member
-1 LYSKKRGFTLKERDI
+1 MKEKDV
-16 FEEII
+16 FDEII
-21 DIGKRRGVLTYD
+21 EVGKRRGVLTYD
-33 EINDALPSEFF
+33 EINEALPSEFF
-44 SPDELEDLM
+44 TPDEIEDLM
-53 DLLQDMG
+53 DLLSDMG
-60 VKVTDS
+60 VRIVD
-66 EEGLAAEEEV
+66 EEQATPLEEV
-76 HEEEEVGEYEKTEDL
+76 EAQEYEKTEDL

-101 ISILTKDEETELA
+101 ISILTKDEEVELA
-114 KRLEEGKEIIRDIVV
+114 KKLEEGKGIIAGIIQP
-129 GLPLYRKIE
+129 LPITKKIE
-138 ASLAVS
+138 NNFVS
-144 EEDSS
+144 DEEIVEEDERASQIMDLTLIRLEQLVKKAKRLLDDLS
-149 ESGREEPDEEAAEEE
+149 PYGG
-164 EKPDEALATSLKI
+164 SLKSLKNLI
-177 LDGLMK
+177 K
-183 KLEVTEKKI
+183 NEQSKKKI
-192 GRHGSLRDLKKVI
+192 RSIKLVAMEDAANRAQVILKKI
-205 ADKKKKDV
+205 ES
-213 NPTKLAIV
+213 
-221 AKEVQS
+221 EV
-227 EYKRVETEIGIKIDE
+227 GIKVEDLLN
-242 IKTKWDRITRARSLV
+242 KWERISKAQAYVL
-257 MEAKNELI
+257 EAKNELI

-348 TKATRELTQSLG
+348 TKASRELTQELG
-360 REPSNEE
+360 REPTDDE
-367 IGKKLGV
+367 IAKRLSV

-407 GDKNSPSPYSDAER
+407 GDKNSPSPYSDAE
-421 NEISDQILMILKTLT
+421 NKEISGYIKKVLGTLT

-458 EVGRHLSITRE
+458 EVGRHLTITRE

-488 RALKVLTTA
+488 KALKALVSS

>member
-1 LYSKKRGFTLKERDI
+1 MKEKDI
-16 FEEII
+16 FEEIVNL
-21 DIGKRRGVLTYD
+21 GKRRGVITYD
-33 EINDALPSEFF
+33 EINEALPSEYF

-53 DLLQDMG
+53 DVLSDMG
-60 VKVTDS
+60 VKVVDEDGAAV
-66 EEGLAAEEEV
+66 EEEAEEET
-76 HEEEEVGEYEKTEDL
+76 EEQERSEDL

-96 HSMGD
+96 NSMGD
-101 ISILTKDEETELA
+101 ISILTKYEEIELA
-114 KRLEEGKEIIRDIVV
+114 KKLEEGRDIINNTLLTLPLYEKLRDTIVSEEDEDEMISEEERTDEALLKTMKRLEELMNVV
-129 GLPLYRKIE
+129 SDVDRKI
-138 ASLAVS
+138 S
-144 EEDSS
+144 
-149 ESGREEPDEEAAEEE
+149 
-164 EKPDEALATSLKI
+164 K
-177 LDGLMK
+177 
-183 KLEVTEKKI
+183 
-192 GRHGSLRDLKKVI
+192 HGSLKEFRALVSE
-205 ADKKKKDV
+205 KKKKGQR
-213 NPTKLAIV
+213 NAKLYEIQL
-221 AKEVQS
+221 KEVQG
-227 EYKRVETEIGIKIDE
+227 EYKKVEQETGKRTDELREMWARISKARHLVTE
-242 IKTKWDRITRARSLV
+242 T
-257 MEAKNELI
+257 KNELI

-348 TKATRELTQSLG
+348 TKASRELTQLLG
-360 REPSNEE
+360 REPNNEE
-367 IGKKLGV
+367 IAKKLVV
-374 PTRKVEEVFRAI
+374 PVRKVEEVFRAI
-386 QDPIALQTPVGDEDT
+386 QDPIALQTPIGDEDT

-407 GDKNSPSPYSDAER
+407 GDKTSPSPYSDAER
-421 NEISDQILMILKTLT
+421 IETSEQIQKVLESLT
-436 PKEEKVIRMR
+436 PKEETVIKMR

-458 EVGRHLSITRE
+458 EVGRYLSITRE

-488 RALKVLTTA
+488 KYLKILSS